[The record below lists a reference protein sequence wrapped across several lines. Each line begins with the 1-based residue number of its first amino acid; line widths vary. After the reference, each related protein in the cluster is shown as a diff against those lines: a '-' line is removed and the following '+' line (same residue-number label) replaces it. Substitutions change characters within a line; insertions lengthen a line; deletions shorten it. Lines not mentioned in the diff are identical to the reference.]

1 MRKVVIGV
9 FIFLIVVVSAFMW
22 VGYSVT
28 KMTGGEKKASSA
40 ATTISPEGGEAIY
53 WDKGRCYTCHSIGD
67 RGSAVRGPNHGISGD
82 KFPLPMGARA
92 VERAK
97 ERQKQTGKPY
107 TATDYLVESLADPGA
122 YVVEGYKNEM
132 PFVYKPPMSLS
143 VDDIKALI
151 AYFQSLGGEVD
162 IDAINKPSEI
172 SKPLW
177 DKIAAASSG
186 GGAAAGAGGGE
197 LVATGD
203 EPVNEIFT
211 KATCVVC
218 HTIPGIEGAEGQMGP
233 KLTLKTNARLRLK
246 DPNYKGKATS
256 VREYIMESILNP
268 GAYVVRGFPDGV
280 MPQDFGKKLNSAS
293 LDKIIDYLSQVEEGK
308 QPPKIQ

>member
-1 MRKVVIGV
+1 MRKIVIRV
-9 FIFLIVVVSAFMW
+9 FIFLIVIVSAFMW

-28 KMTGGEKKASSA
+28 KMTGGEKKATGGA
-40 ATTISPEGGEAIY
+40 ITISPEAGEAIY
-53 WDKGRCYTCHSIGD
+53 WGKGSCYTCHSVGD
-67 RGSAVRGPNHGISGD
+67 RGSAVRGPNHGVLAG
-82 KFPLPMGARA
+82 KFSQGMGARA

-122 YVVEGYKNEM
+122 YIVEGYNNVM
-132 PFVYKPPMSLS
+132 PYVYKPPMSLNT
-143 VDDIKALI
+143 DEIKALV
-151 AYFQSLGGEVD
+151 AYLQSQGGEVD
-162 IDAINKPSEI
+162 LDAINKPTEI

-177 DKIAAASSG
+177 DKIVAASSG
-186 GGAAAGAGGGE
+186 GGEAAPAGGE
-197 LVATGD
+197 LIATGD

-233 KLTLKTNARLRLK
+233 KLTLKTNGPRRIK
-246 DPNYKGKATS
+246 DANYKGKATS
-256 VREYIMESILNP
+256 TREYIMESIIYP
-268 GAYVVRGFPDGV
+268 GAYVVPGYPDGV
-280 MPQDFGKKLNSAS
+280 MPQDFGKKLTAKA
-293 LDKIIDYLSQVEEGK
+293 LDKTIDYLSQLEEGK

>member
-9 FIFLIVVVSAFMW
+9 FIFLIVVVSVFIW

-28 KMTGGEKKASSA
+28 KMTGGEKKTTGTT
-40 ATTISPEGGEAIY
+40 TTISPEGGEAIY
-53 WDKGRCYTCHSIGD
+53 WGKGSCYTCHSIGD
-67 RGSAVRGPNHGISGD
+67 RGSAVRGPNHGALTG
-82 KFPLPMGARA
+82 KFPLAMGARA

-107 TATDYLVESLADPGA
+107 TATDYLIESLADPGA

-132 PFVYKPPMSLS
+132 PYVYKPPMLLS
-143 VDDIKALI
+143 TDEIKALV
-151 AYFQSLGGEVD
+151 AYLQSQGGEVD
-162 IDAINKPSEI
+162 IDAINKPTEI

-177 DKIAAASSG
+177 DRVAAASSG
-186 GGAAAGAGGGE
+186 GGAAPVAIGE
-197 LVATGD
+197 LVTTGD

-218 HTIPGIEGAEGQMGP
+218 HTIQGIEGAEGQIGP
-233 KLTLKTNARLRLK
+233 KLALKTTARVRLK

-256 VREYIMESILNP
+256 VREYVMESILNP
-268 GAYVVRGFPDGV
+268 GAYVVPGFPDGV
-280 MPQDFGKKLNSAS
+280 MPQDFGKKLNAAS
-293 LDKIIDYLSQVEEGK
+293 LNKIIDYLSQVEEGR
-308 QPPKIQ
+308 QPPKVQ